1 MKKVYEKPDA
11 EEMLVLSENV
21 MTASGEEDTEEEI
34 VDNELRDNEVQ
45 VFSLLNR

>member
-1 MKKVYEKPDA
+1 MKKVYEKPNA
-11 EEMLVLSENV
+11 EEMLILSESV